1 MTMTSPVPPIKP
13 RRTITPAKPKRFKKR
28 WLGVSAAIGGL
39 AAFAAMPPS
48 LTEVIAH
55 NGGASIRIPL
65 FESGLSCEA
74 APREL
79 EAELA
84 AITRSIDGRTGV
96 AVRRIGCDWVVGKD
110 LNHFFPQQS
119 VSKLWVTLATLDA
132 VDRREARLD
141 EVLAI
146 GPADLTLFHQPLRA
160 QVLEQGSV
168 RIPISQLIFDAVTR
182 SDNTANDRLLNR
194 VGGPTQIR
202 RMLADKRLDGIRF
215 GPGER
220 LLQSGIAGMSWDA
233 SYSYGTAFH
242 QARARVPMALR
253 QAALTR
259 YLADPIDGATPSG
272 ITQAL
277 ALLAQG
283 KLLSADA
290 TRFAMDT
297 LAQTHSGPMR
307 LKAGAPPDWRVY
319 HKTGTG
325 QVLGAINT
333 GFNDVGI
340 LEAPDGARYAVAVMI
355 GETRS
360 QGRER
365 MAMMQQVSAAV
376 ARHHSALTGVPL
388 AAPVAA
394 PTSGEETS
402 DAG

>member
-1 MTMTSPVPPIKP
+1 MTPQ
-13 RRTITPAKPKRFKKR
+13 PKRWRKR
-28 WLGVSAAIGGL
+28 WLGAGAAISGI
-39 AAFAAMPPS
+39 AAFAALPS
-48 LTEVIAH
+48 GLSEVVAH
-55 NGGASIRIPL
+55 NGSASIRIPL
-65 FESGLSCEA
+65 LDSRTSCEA

-84 AITRSIDGRTGV
+84 AIAQSIDGRAGV

-110 LNHFFPQQS
+110 QNRFFPQQS

-132 VDRREARLD
+132 IDRGAARLD
-141 EVLAI
+141 EVLTI

-160 QVLEQGSV
+160 KVLEQGSV
-168 RIPISQLIFDAVTR
+168 QAPIAQLILDAITH

-194 VGGPTQIR
+194 VGGPAQIR
-202 RMLADKRLDGIRF
+202 RMLAAKRLDGIRF

-220 LLQSGIAGMSWDA
+220 LLQSGIAGMTWDA
-233 SYSYGTAFH
+233 SYSYGSAFH
-242 QARARVPMALR
+242 QARARLPMAAR

-259 YLADPIDGATPSG
+259 YLADPVDGATPAG

-277 ALLAQG
+277 ALLAEG
-283 KLLSADA
+283 KLLAEHT

-297 LAQTHSGPMR
+297 LAQTRSGPMR
-307 LKAGAPPDWRVY
+307 LKAGAPSDWKVY

-325 QVLGAINT
+325 QILGPVNT

-376 ARHHSALTGVPL
+376 ARHHLGLTG
-388 AAPVAA
+388 A
-394 PTSGEETS
+394 PTPPPIAAARTGPESA
-402 DAG
+402 DAQ